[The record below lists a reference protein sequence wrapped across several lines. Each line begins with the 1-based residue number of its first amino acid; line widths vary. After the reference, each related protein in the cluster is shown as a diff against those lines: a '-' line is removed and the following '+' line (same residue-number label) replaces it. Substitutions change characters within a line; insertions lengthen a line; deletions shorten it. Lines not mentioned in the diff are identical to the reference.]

1 LLYQGLAFRGHDE
14 SVDSKN
20 KGNFLELVKLMAKQN
35 EKIKKVVLRNAPE
48 NHQMVASEIQKTLLI
63 ALLM

>member
-1 LLYQGLAFRGHDE
+1 
-14 SVDSKN
+14 
-20 KGNFLELVKLMAKQN
+20 MAKQN